1 MNVLLCQSGLLLLL
15 SLVACVPEPLEL
27 KEIPDVEPEIVV
39 ATQMVGEQSV
49 VVLLTRTFSALEE
62 SDDQSPEEFF
72 KQIAINDAVVTIS
85 GPGGTEPLSFRENG
99 LYTGVGLSFQAGET
113 YELRIESETLGV
125 VSATTS
131 VKPQV
136 EIKELE
142 ADLYYEG
149 LNDTLAVVT
158 YKFQD
163 PPEKNWYMF
172 NVQKVEQENLLKN
185 SINPKAFTA
194 LYEDAEFSGENYKE
208 GYSFSPEEY
217 APGDTIAVSLS
228 NISQEYYQ
236 FMALR
241 TEERLSFLEFL
252 SEPFNYPSNIKGGK
266 GFFNLYIPDIRLIVL
281 EPQR

>member
-1 MNVLLCQSGLLLLL
+1 MNVLWCQSRLLLLL
-15 SLVACVPEPLEL
+15 ILASCVPDPLEL

-39 ATQMVGEQSV
+39 ATQMVGDQSV

-72 KQIAINDAVVTIS
+72 KKIAINDAVVTIS
-85 GPGGTEPLSFRENG
+85 GPGGSNPLVFRENG
-99 LYTGVGLSFQAGET
+99 LYTGAGLSFQPGET
-113 YELRIESETLGV
+113 YELRVESQTLGV

-131 VKPQV
+131 VQPRVELQQV
-136 EIKELE
+136 E

-149 LNDTLAVVT
+149 LNDTLAVIT
-158 YKFQD
+158 YEFQD
-163 PPEKNWYMF
+163 PPEKNWYLF
-172 NVQKVEQENLLKN
+172 NVQKVEQEDLLKN
-185 SINPKAFTA
+185 SINPRAFAA
-194 LYEDAEFSGENYKE
+194 LFEDAEFNGKYYKE

-217 APGDTIAVSLS
+217 APGDTIAVSFS

-252 SEPFNYPSNIKGGK
+252 SEPFNYPSNIRGGK
-266 GFFNLYIPDIRLIVL
+266 GFFNLYLPDVRFLIL
-281 EPQR
+281 ERQR